1 MDMDGR
7 GFIFDAPEVPILFF
21 DSDLSDTPPAE
32 SSAPVTVVSIMRSF
46 DNVASDATMAKV
58 ASSSIVVG
66 CQQHE
71 TPPSAVDTTTLRTRG
86 GRPRNTPNAAER
98 MLDISSKA
106 GGDEEVAVSQPVP
119 EFICHLYSML
129 LEASYS
135 DFISWIVPTEDETS
149 QIGGGICGIGK
160 IVVHNPEVLQEDVLG
175 NYYRHSKYASFQ
187 RQLNYFGFK
196 KRLHSGKK
204 GKLSPCSYIHEL
216 LTADIRSL
224 FTLKRRSPV
233 KRRSSEVSTSS
244 AEKSDST
251 DHEMKHHY
259 ENARIS
265 KRFCRDAKRNPKKR
279 KVGSTKKQSN
289 APRKDHQDGSP
300 SPSPQ
305 SVVTRESN
313 HYQMQCDSS
322 TMESQMLHIRASV
335 PTMIISS
342 HQQDTLSREIVSS
355 GTKLAP
361 TEIEK
366 QPSLVDLLSNS
377 LPPWDILFNE
387 DVDSLDDDGV
397 PAWVGDDGQYHY
409 HNVDSHLVDLAM
421 LY

>member
-1 MDMDGR
+1 MDVDGN
-7 GFIFDAPEVPILFF
+7 GFIFDAPEVPTSFF
-21 DSDLSDTPPAE
+21 DSNLSDTPPAE
-32 SSAPVTVVSIMRSF
+32 SSAPVTVASIMRSF
-46 DNVASDATMAKV
+46 DDVASGAMAKV
-58 ASSSIVVG
+58 TSSSIVVE

-71 TPPSAVDTTTLRTRG
+71 TPPSAVDCTPFVTRTRG
-86 GRPRNTPNAAER
+86 GHPRNAPNAAER

-160 IVVHNPEVLQEDVLG
+160 IVVHNPEALQEDVLG

-196 KRLHSGKK
+196 KRLHNGKK

-216 LTADIRSL
+216 LTADMRSL
-224 FTLKRRSPV
+224 FTLKRRPPL
-233 KRRSSEVSTSS
+233 KRRSSEVSTPPD
-244 AEKSDST
+244 EESDST
-251 DHEMKHHY
+251 DHEMQHHC

-265 KRFCRDAKRNPKKR
+265 KRFCQDAKRNPKKR
-279 KVGSTKKQSN
+279 KVGSTKKQS
-289 APRKDHQDGSP
+289 KDGSP

-305 SVVTRESN
+305 AIVTWESN
-313 HYQMQCDSS
+313 HFQTQCDSS
-322 TMESQMLHIRASV
+322 TMESQMLHVRASV
-335 PTMIISS
+335 PTKIISS
-342 HQQDTLSREIVSS
+342 HEQDAFSREVVSS

-361 TEIEK
+361 TAIEK
-366 QPSLVDLLSNS
+366 QPLLDDLLSKS

-387 DVDSLDDDGV
+387 DADSLDNDGV

-421 LY
+421 LF